1 MTALC
6 TCVTASFLLT
16 SLPHVLTHAPS
27 LVSPIVL
34 RPQTPRWL
42 GVGREGALSLFLIL
56 VGMRQSVFHF
66 GMIWVICL
74 SCIDFVK
81 LRFSYPSITLSRTSL
96 MKDGGFCQ
104 RPSASLENVVTSA
117 FETIHVMNYIFW
129 FISV

>member
-6 TCVTASFLLT
+6 TCVTVL
-16 SLPHVLTHAPS
+16 SLAHIPPSCSHSCPS
-27 LVSPIVL
+27 LVSHIVL

-42 GVGREGALSLFLIL
+42 GVGRVGALSLFLIL
-56 VGMRQSVFHF
+56 VGMHQSVFHL
-66 GMIWVICL
+66 GMIWVMCL
-74 SCIDFVK
+74 SCIAFVK
-81 LRFSYPSITLSRTSL
+81 LRFSYPSIALSRTSL

-104 RPSASLENVVTSA
+104 RPSVSLENAVTSA